1 MKAAP
6 RLRDADDLELVSRAV
21 AQVDTQ
27 AYGELVRRYQSRVR
41 SFLRRLARDPD
52 LADDLAQDCF
62 VHAWDRLYTY
72 SGKGSF
78 AGWLLRIAW
87 TTFLQA
93 KRRSTR
99 YGEVLETV
107 RDTPAAPAV
116 SPAPSEE
123 TGDLDKLLAVLDEE
137 ERAVMVMSYAFGMS
151 HREIGE
157 ATGLPVGTVK
167 SLIFRGKDKIRER
180 FGIERHQ
187 YG

>member
-1 MKAAP
+1 MKAAS

-62 VHAWDRLYTY
+62 VHAWERLYSF

-78 AGWLLRIAW
+78 PGWLLSIAW

-99 YGEVLETV
+99 YGEVLESV
-107 RDTPAAPAV
+107 RDNPAAPVA
-116 SPAPSEE
+116 SAPPLEE
-123 TGDLDKLLAVLDEE
+123 AGDLDKLLAVLDEE

-151 HREIGE
+151 HREIAE
-157 ATGLPVGTVK
+157 ATGMPVGTVK

-180 FGIERHQ
+180 FDIQRHQ